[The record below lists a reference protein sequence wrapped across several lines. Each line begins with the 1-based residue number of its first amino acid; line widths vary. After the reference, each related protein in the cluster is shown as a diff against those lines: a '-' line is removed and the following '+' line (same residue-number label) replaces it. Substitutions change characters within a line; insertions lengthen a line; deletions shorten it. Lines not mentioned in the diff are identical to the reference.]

1 VQLEILGANM
11 GLERFKGG
19 LKLIFFTLMVGVW
32 TLESLRWEANGM
44 F

>member
-1 VQLEILGANM
+1 MGSKWNM
-11 GLERFKGG
+11 GLERFKVG
-19 LKLIFFTLMVGVW
+19 LKFNFVTLMVGVW